1 MSYLSTLNQ
10 TAIIERLTGTDDYSK
25 PQFGAPTTIRCR
37 VVLKNKTVYSSM
49 QGRGSSSELHTINA
63 VARVPVDT
71 VADTGDKFT
80 FKGKVYKVEAR
91 RETPNHR
98 DQIFALNLE
107 LSLWPQM

>member
-10 TAIIERLTGTDDYSK
+10 TATIERLTGTDKYGK
-25 PQFGAPTTIRCR
+25 PTLGAATTIKCR
-37 VVLKNKTVYSSM
+37 VVTKNTTKYTSM
-49 QGRGSSSELHTINA
+49 VGRGNSAELYTIAA

-71 VADTGDKFT
+71 QADSGDRFT